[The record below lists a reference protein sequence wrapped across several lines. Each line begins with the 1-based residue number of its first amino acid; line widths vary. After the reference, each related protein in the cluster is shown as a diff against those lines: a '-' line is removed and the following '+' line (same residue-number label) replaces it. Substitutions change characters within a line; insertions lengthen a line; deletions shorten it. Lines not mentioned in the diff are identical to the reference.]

1 MHVSFFL
8 SIFSPLSLSLF
19 SHLKSFWQR
28 EVIVEES
35 SKILCGWL
43 TATSMPL
50 SPSLSFFHP
59 PSLLLFSHSF
69 SLSTSVVSFRPAL
82 TSPPHLGQRYFTVP
96 LLLFLMSNLFDR
108 QNMDLLRIWVLWPG
122 MRVCAVVDATRRR
135 ICKDMYLVRVYS
147 LWFSFNLCFR

>member
-1 MHVSFFL
+1 MIRVRACSVSLSRHACMFLSFFL

-69 SLSTSVVSFRPAL
+69 SLSLYLCGFFQTC
-82 TSPPHLGQRYFTVP
+82 PHLPSPSWATLFYCAPVTIPNVQPFWPPKHGSSKDLSAVAWNACVRHRRRYET
-96 LLLFLMSNLFDR
+96 SNL
-108 QNMDLLRIWVLWPG
+108 
-122 MRVCAVVDATRRR
+122 
-135 ICKDMYLVRVYS
+135 
-147 LWFSFNLCFR
+147 